1 MKKFYLIANKGKQ
14 NTRRAL
20 KRIEEYLTLKGAS
33 CLVSESEEMEEGRR
47 AGNGFKYTDP
57 AGIPGDTDCVI
68 TLGGDGTLI
77 QAARDLAGLNIP
89 MLGINLGTLGYL
101 TQGSDG
107 EIPELLDALLEDR
120 YVLERRLMLEGR
132 MEGRDGTRFRDVALN
147 ELVVT
152 RKDSMKV
159 TKLSISV
166 NGRFFSSYTA
176 NGVILSTPTGST
188 AYNLSAGGP
197 ISAPN
202 CRIMILTPICSHT
215 LNLRSIVVCGDDTV
229 RIEIVDGEDGEQ
241 AAVFDGDT
249 AVDMSRGD
257 VIEISRSAVETTLVK
272 LNDISFMDNLRRKMA
287 GI

>member
-1 MKKFYLIANKGKQ
+1 
-14 NTRRAL
+14 
-20 KRIEEYLTLKGAS
+20 
-33 CLVSESEEMEEGRR
+33 
-47 AGNGFKYTDP
+47 
-57 AGIPGDTDCVI
+57 
-68 TLGGDGTLI
+68 
-77 QAARDLAGLNIP
+77 
-89 MLGINLGTLGYL
+89 
-101 TQGSDG
+101 
-107 EIPELLDALLEDR
+107 
-120 YVLERRLMLEGR
+120 
-132 MEGRDGTRFRDVALN
+132 
-147 ELVVT
+147 
-152 RKDSMKV
+152 MKV
-159 TKLSISV
+159 TELSISV

-215 LNLRSIVVCGDDTV
+215 LNLRSIVLCGDDTV

-257 VIEISRSAVETTLVK
+257 VIEISRSTVETTLVK